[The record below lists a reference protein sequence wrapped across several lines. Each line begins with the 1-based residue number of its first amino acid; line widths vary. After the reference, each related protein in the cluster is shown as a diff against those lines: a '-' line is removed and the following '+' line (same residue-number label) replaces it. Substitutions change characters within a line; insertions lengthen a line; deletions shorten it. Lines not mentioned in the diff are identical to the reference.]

1 MSITEKENKLSP
13 LLKYPGGKEK
23 ELKYILPNLPKEAGS
38 YFEPFVGGGA
48 VYFAIDSDHYYIN
61 DKSSELI
68 HLYRMVKDKNP
79 EFLKKIRDIE
89 GNWMLMGEIIENHT
103 AELVTIY
110 YEYKKDKIDVK
121 QLSDSIAEFVF
132 QNAEEFNGLLK
143 RSFNVGIE
151 NFVKELIKSFK
162 NKMVR
167 MKKLESE
174 KGDLSQSDLI
184 LNLEGAFKNAFY
196 MHFRYLYNHIE
207 ELKIEV
213 PFATAIYYFIRE
225 YCYSSMFR
233 YNKAGKFN
241 VPYGGI
247 SYNKKSM
254 AKKAQYF
261 TEEALLKQL
270 SETVIENRDFEEF
283 FELYVPQKD
292 DFIFL
297 DPPYDTEFS
306 TYARNE
312 FGKQDQ
318 ERLADFLNNR
328 CRANFMLVIKNTDFI
343 RSLYPAGKATANGK
357 QLYISKFDKKYVVS
371 FQDRNDKDAEHLLIT
386 NYEL

>member
-1 MSITEKENKLSP
+1 MSVTEKENKLSP

-48 VYFAIDSDHYYIN
+48 VYFAIDSEHYYIN

-68 HLYRMVKDKNP
+68 NLYTMVKNENP
-79 EFLKKIRDIE
+79 EFLKKINDIE
-89 GNWMLMGEIIENHT
+89 RNWMLMGEIIENHT
-103 AELVTIY
+103 AELVSIY
-110 YEYKKDKIDVK
+110 QEYKRDTIDEK
-121 QLSDSIAEFVF
+121 QLSDSITEFVF
-132 QNAEEFNGLLK
+132 QNAEEFKGLLK

-151 NFVKELIKSFK
+151 NFALELTKSFK
-162 NKMVR
+162 NKIVR

-174 KGDLSQSDLI
+174 KGDLSQPDLI

-207 ELKIEV
+207 ELKIGV

-225 YCYSSMFR
+225 YCYASMFR
-233 YNKAGKFN
+233 YNKSGKFN

-261 TEEALLKQL
+261 TDAELVKQL
-270 SETVIENRDFEEF
+270 SETVIENKDFEDF
-283 FELYVPQKD
+283 FEQHVPEKG

-306 TYARNE
+306 TYAQNE
-312 FGKQDQ
+312 FGKKDQ
-318 ERLADFLNNR
+318 ERLADFLINR
-328 CRANFMLVIKNTDFI
+328 CKGSFMLVIKNTDFI
-343 RSLYPAGKATANGK
+343 GSLYPAGKAAANGK

-371 FQDRNDKDAEHLLIT
+371 FQTEMTRMRST
-386 NYEL
+386 C